1 MPGQETSI
9 ARRGPKGRPRRTY
22 GGTSQGAP
30 WGPATPLGEVN
41 WNGTSKSPITLSL
54 LLVLTVMLSCVAA
67 SDKRGRQLDQIK
79 LPPGFAINIY
89 ATDVPMCGGE
99 GERV

>member
-1 MPGQETSI
+1 MT
-9 ARRGPKGRPRRTY
+9 KRT
-22 GGTSQGAP
+22 
-30 WGPATPLGEVN
+30 
-41 WNGTSKSPITLSL
+41 TSKSPITLSL

-67 SDKRGRQLDQIK
+67 SDKRGRPLDQIK